1 MSCDNDNAR
10 IQACKLVLSANGL
23 IGDSDR
29 AFLRY
34 GHGIGPTSVTKLERE
49 AQREKEIENF
59 GFSVSDMVGNI
70 SG

>member
-1 MSCDNDNAR
+1 M
-10 IQACKLVLSANGL
+10 SANGL